1 MNKTELEE
9 RLNHVKNDLNG
20 AVLVAVSKYSPVED
34 VALAYSLGQM
44 DFGEN
49 RVADL
54 ALKAGSFQFNQR
66 QNVRWHFI
74 GTLQTNKVKELMK
87 IPNLWAI
94 HSVSSKKLLEEI
106 LRREGEFQGPELN
119 LFFQLNT
126 SKEEEKSGFDTVEEI
141 AEAIEFLL
149 TKKKSNL
156 ICRGLMTMGSIREEN
171 FEEAARKSFHELR
184 EARDYLAEKFNLKDL
199 KLSMGMSQD
208 YKIALEEGADYV
220 RVGSLIF
227 KE

>member
-1 MNKTELEE
+1 MNKSELEE
-9 RLNHVKNDLNG
+9 RLNLVKNDLNG

-54 ALKAGSFQFNQR
+54 AAKAGSFQFNQR

-74 GTLQTNKVKELMK
+74 GTLQSNKVKELMK
-87 IPNLWAI
+87 IPNLYAI

-106 LRREGEFQGPELN
+106 LRRVGEFQGPELN

-171 FEEAARKSFHELR
+171 FEEAAKKSFHELR
-184 EARDYLAEKFNLKDL
+184 VARDYLAEKFNLKDL

-208 YKIALEEGADYV
+208 YKIALKEGADYV

-227 KE
+227 K

>member
-1 MNKTELEE
+1 MNKNELEE
-9 RLNHVKNDLNG
+9 RLNLVKNDLNG

-54 ALKAGSFQFNQR
+54 AAKAGSFQFNQR

-87 IPNLWAI
+87 VPNLYAI

-126 SKEEEKSGFDTVEEI
+126 SKEEEKSGFDTVEEM

-171 FEEAARKSFHELR
+171 FEEAAKKSFHELR
-184 EARDYLAEKFNLKDL
+184 EARDYLGKKFNLKDL

-208 YKIALEEGADYV
+208 YKIALKEGADYV

-227 KE
+227 KA